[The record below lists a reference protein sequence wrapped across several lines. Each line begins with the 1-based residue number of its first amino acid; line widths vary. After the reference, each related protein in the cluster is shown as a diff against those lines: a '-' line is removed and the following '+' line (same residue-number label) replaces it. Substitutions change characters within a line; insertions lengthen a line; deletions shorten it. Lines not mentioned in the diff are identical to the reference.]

1 MAENPARLL
10 EDPRVTIGQPIAELD
25 TPTILVDLDRMERNI
40 RDWQSWMDGHGVA
53 FRVHAKT
60 HKVPEI
66 ALQQV
71 RAGARGICCAKVSE
85 AEPFAAA
92 GITDIALA
100 YPILGEEKWRRVAA
114 LAAAGVR
121 TTANVDS
128 EEGARQ
134 ASDAADAAGV
144 ALYLQVDVDTGL
156 HRGGIPEGEVDRV
169 EALARAIGRLPGVEF
184 DGLTTHRS
192 YGFAGRSGLA
202 EEGHHEGEVVVG
214 IAERLR
220 SNGVEV
226 REVTAGSS
234 FTGKHVAEVPGVTE
248 SRAGTY
254 VFFDLTHLYEGSC
267 TEGDL
272 ALSALCRVNSLWGD
286 GGLTID
292 GGTKTFSSDRA
303 LAAADGSLPPMA
315 QAAGRPVFI
324 ERMTEEH
331 GMGRAE
337 GPVALGERLR
347 FYPSHACTCC
357 NLTNEMVGY
366 RDGRVETLWQVAA
379 RGLRY

>member
-1 MAENPARLL
+1 VAENPAKLL
-10 EDPRVTIGQPIAELD
+10 EESRVAIGQPIAELD
-25 TPTILVDLDRMERNI
+25 TPTILVDLDRMERNV
-40 RDWQSWMDGHGVA
+40 RDWQSWMDDHGVA

-100 YPILGEEKWRRVAA
+100 YPIFGEEKWRRAA
-114 LAAAGVR
+114 RLAAAGVR
-121 TTANVDS
+121 LTANVDDG
-128 EEGARQ
+128 EGARQ

-144 ALYLQVDVDTGL
+144 TLYLQIDVDTGL
-156 HRGGIPEGEVDRV
+156 HRGGIPEDEVERV
-169 EALARAIGRLPGVEF
+169 ESLARAIGALPAVEF

-192 YGFAGRSGLA
+192 YGFAGRAGLR
-202 EEGHHEGEVVVG
+202 EEGHHEAHVVVD

-220 SNGVEV
+220 ANGVEV

-234 FTGKHVAEVPGVTE
+234 FTGKYVAEVQGITE

-267 TEGDL
+267 AEEDL

-292 GGTKTFSSDRA
+292 GGSKTFSSDRA
-303 LAAADGSLPPMA
+303 PAAADGTLPPMA
-315 QAAGRPVFI
+315 QAAGRRVFI

-331 GMGRAE
+331 GMGRTE
-337 GPVALGERLR
+337 EPVARGEKLR

-357 NLTNEMVGY
+357 NMTDEMVGY
-366 RDGRVETLWQVAA
+366 RGDSVETVWQVAA
-379 RGLRY
+379 RGLRQ

>member
-1 MAENPARLL
+1 VPENPGKLL
-10 EDPRVTIGQPIAELD
+10 ESLRVSIGQPVAELD
-25 TPTILVDLDRMERNI
+25 TPTILIDLDRMERNI

-66 ALQQV
+66 ALLQV

-100 YPILGEEKWRRVAA
+100 YPIFGEEKWRRVAA
-114 LAAAGVR
+114 LAVGGVR
-121 TTANVDS
+121 VTANVDS
-128 EEGARQ
+128 AEGARQ
-134 ASDAADAAGV
+134 ASEAADAAGV
-144 ALYLQVDVDTGL
+144 TLHLQIDVDTGL
-156 HRGGIPEGEVDRV
+156 HRGGIPEGEVARV
-169 EALARAIGRLPGVEF
+169 EALARIIGGLPGAEF

-192 YGFAGRSGLA
+192 YGFAGRTGLGD
-202 EEGHHEGEVVVG
+202 EGHREGEAVVA

-220 SNGVEV
+220 ANGVEV

-234 FTGKHVAEVPGVTE
+234 FTGKYVAEVPGVTE

-267 TEGDL
+267 TEDDL
-272 ALSALCRVNSLWGD
+272 ALSALCRVNSLWGED
-286 GGLTID
+286 GLTID

-303 LAAADGSLPPMA
+303 PAAADGTLPPMA
-315 QAAGRPVFI
+315 QAAGHRVFI

-331 GMGRAE
+331 GMGRTDEPAT
-337 GPVALGERLR
+337 LGEKMR
-347 FYPSHACTCC
+347 FFPSHACTCC
-357 NLTNEMVGY
+357 NLTDEMVGT
-366 RDGRVETLWQVAA
+366 RDGVVETVWQVAA
-379 RGLRY
+379 RGLRQ